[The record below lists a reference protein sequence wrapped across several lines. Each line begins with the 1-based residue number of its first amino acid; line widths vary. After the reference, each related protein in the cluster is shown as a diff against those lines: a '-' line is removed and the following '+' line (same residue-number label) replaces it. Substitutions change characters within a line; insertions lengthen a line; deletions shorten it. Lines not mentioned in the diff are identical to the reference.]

1 MMCSKKAVGC
11 CWLPRVGFWPTRV
24 LTYPGF
30 DLPEFWPTRILTYSD
45 FELPQFWPTQ
55 VLTWV
60 LTRCALLGTAG
71 HICAILKEHFGATRC
86 SIWGLFLKSFSS
98 LWLRLLCPRFLRPF
112 FQVLIVMVEA
122 PLARLL
128 WLGSFGTGS
137 FNYQWKLTLLAKK
150 VFWNKCSVKE
160 SWLQILSKFCPCEHK
175 NC

>member
-1 MMCSKKAVGC
+1 MMCPKKAIGC
-11 CWLPRVGFWPTRV
+11 CWLPGLGFDLPGFWPTWVLTYPDFDLLRFWTSPV

-30 DLPEFWPTRILTYSD
+30 DLPRFWPAVHCWA
-45 FELPQFWPTQ
+45 P
-55 VLTWV
+55 
-60 LTRCALLGTAG
+60 LGAAG

-137 FNYQWKLTLLAKK
+137 FNYQWKLTLLA
-150 VFWNKCSVKE
+150 NNLRCS
-160 SWLQILSKFCPCEHK
+160 STS
-175 NC
+175 